1 MSHHWQEILFDYDK
15 IVHEEFN
22 NLNLHIVQY
31 LSYNGTFCVVNRVDW
46 ACSFQIIT
54 LTTKLTNFKYYV
66 PIASLNRE
74 IIDFK
79 DIHSFGIEF
88 SDENSRTSADEIA
101 ASEQLFEVLKSFK
114 DSHFSKLD
122 VYQTL
127 DFDDEYDETTE
138 DEESIDEEETIDD
151 TDDFDENQQ
160 RNICNHFT
168 LEEMDKIIEWVDQHP
183 MHVFACS
190 RQRHVRVINLFY
202 KCQ

>member
-1 MSHHWQEILFDYDK
+1 MHVCSRSFIL
-15 IVHEEFN
+15 
-22 NLNLHIVQY
+22 
-31 LSYNGTFCVVNRVDW
+31 
-46 ACSFQIIT
+46 
-54 LTTKLTNFKYYV
+54 
-66 PIASLNRE
+66 
-74 IIDFK
+74 
-79 DIHSFGIEF
+79 EF

-183 MHVFACS
+183 
-190 RQRHVRVINLFY
+190 
-202 KCQ
+202 